1 MQTMRLAL
9 IRVYQY
15 TLRPLLG
22 AHCRFAPSCSEYAY
36 EAVSTHGVLR
46 GAWLALKRI
55 ARCHPYHPG
64 GHDPVPA
71 ASRKSPPPPPWTPS
85 A

>member
-1 MQTMRLAL
+1 MKTLLLAL
-9 IRVYQY
+9 IRIYQY

-22 AHCRFAPSCSEYAY
+22 AQCRFAPSCSEYAH
-36 EAVSTHGVLR
+36 EAIAVHGALR
-46 GAWLALKRI
+46 GVWLAVKRI

-71 ASRKSPPPPPWTPS
+71 ASRKPPAS
-85 A
+85 